1 MTVEVLVEIKGIDKT
16 FTYAVPVNLEKDIK
30 IGMKVTVP
38 FGNRKLEGFVLACE
52 NKKVDYELK
61 DIISLSDVVLSEEL
75 ISLAKY
81 MSRKTLA
88 TLASSLSTML
98 PKAIKAS
105 YKTNISKKYITYLK
119 LNKENLNLVNTNKQQ
134 EIIDLFKEDLVL
146 KSDAAKISISALK
159 TLISKNILIEEEKEV
174 FRYNSIDK
182 VEDKKVI
189 LTKEQEN
196 AYQTI
201 KNSLS
206 LFKPFLIHGVT
217 GSGKTE
223 VYMHLIK
230 DVLESGKN
238 VIVLVPEISLTPQVV
253 NLFKARFS
261 NIAVLHSKLSDGER
275 YDEYRKINEGLVNIV
290 VGARSAIFAPFKNIG
305 LIIID
310 EEHTDTYKQENT
322 PRYHAIDMA
331 LYRAK
336 YNNCPL
342 VLGSATPSIES
353 YTRALLG
360 TYTLINMP
368 TRVNKNLPKVFLVD
382 MRDEY
387 KKGNRVFSSLLTD
400 ELNETIKNG
409 KQAIILLNRRGF
421 NTILTCNSC
430 GYVSKCPKCDI
441 PLTYHK
447 KNNVLR
453 CHYCGYATSKMIKC
467 PNCKSEDIT
476 YTGMGTEKLEEL
488 IKENFIGAKVLRMDV
503 DTTSLKG
510 AHERIISSFRKGE
523 ANILLGTQM
532 ISKGLDFPNV
542 TLVGVINGDASLNI
556 PDFRASERTFDLLS
570 QVSGR
575 AGRSNLKGKVIIQTF
590 NPDNKTLL
598 NVLNHDY
605 MSNYNYEMDIRRKLK
620 YPPYYYL
627 ISLKVTSKKYD
638 VLSKEVNK
646 IADYIRKN
654 VDDTT
659 IVLGPTT
666 AAIFKINN
674 IMRFQITIKYRK
686 DDKLFQTL
694 KDLDEQYI
702 MNKDINLELDIDPL
716 RI

>member
-146 KSDAAKISISALK
+146 KSDVAKISISALK

-174 FRYNSIDK
+174 FRYNSTDK

-201 KNSLS
+201 KNNLS

-322 PRYHAIDMA
+322 PRYHTIDMA

-575 AGRSNLKGKVIIQTF
+575 AGRSNDLGKVIIQGF
-590 NPDNKTLL
+590 NITHYSILKAKDN
-598 NVLNHDY
+598 DY
-605 MSNYNYEMDIRRKLK
+605 KGFYDEEIKIRKKLG
-620 YPPYYYL
+620 YPPFNNLCLIKISSTDYNLL
-627 ISLKVTSKKYD
+627 ISESNKVNIYLHD
-638 VLSKEVNK
+638 NINEL
-646 IADYIRKN
+646 
-654 VDDTT
+654 
-659 IVLGPTT
+659 VLGPSFSPMPKFNGKYYMQIIIKYKKTE
-666 AAIFKINN
+666 N
-674 IMRFQITIKYRK
+674 IMEALKY
-686 DDKLFQTL
+686 L
-694 KDLDEQYI
+694 KKIYKNEKVKI
-702 MNKDINLELDIDPL
+702 EIDVNPL